1 MKKSLIALAV
11 LGAFSGVA
19 MASGSNVQLYG
30 LIDEG
35 ITHYTGLAPA
45 GGGSSGQTV
54 SSTGLSS
61 GVQSGDR
68 IGLKGTEDLGG
79 GVSAIFDVET
89 GFCGSGLSQ
98 DKQTVGAGAAPQT
111 YCTGGGFMQRQA
123 WAGLTGNFGTVTGGR
138 QYTAPFDNEVTVDPF
153 GFGLNGDIGNIGLV
167 HQYGMYRADQTLAY
181 VTPNLSGFT
190 GVVAYVFAAGPGT
203 VPSVSG
209 AGSNVPRAWTLNGQ
223 YGNGPITVGVNYT
236 RTTNLYTNPAIT
248 TPTTTT
254 YSLNSATGA
263 ITGTTTP
270 NVAADGALKL
280 WQIYGAY
287 DFGVAK
293 ISGIYEHATQD
304 YYSGN
309 AKFWMLGA
317 TIPVGPGAILA
328 SFSENKDTLVLNGKT
343 GDGMGTAKQ
352 YAIGYTYNL
361 SKQTDL
367 YASYAH
373 ISNDSASSTQTGTAL
388 AVGSSTDAFSGVT
401 GQSSS
406 GFAVGI
412 RHMF

>member
-45 GGGSSGQTV
+45 GTASPGQTV

-98 DKQTVGAGAAPQT
+98 DKPTVGATPQT

-123 WAGLTGNFGTVTGGR
+123 WAGLTGSFGTVTGGR
-138 QYTAPFDNEVTVDPF
+138 QYTAPFDNEANMDPF

-190 GVVAYVFAAGPGT
+190 GVVAYVFAAGSGT

-236 RTTNLYTNPAIT
+236 RTTNLYQNPAFNT
-248 TPTTTT
+248 ASTE
-254 YSLNSATGA
+254 YSLNTATGA
-263 ITGTTTP
+263 ITGKAVTT
-270 NVAADGALKL
+270 NASAADGALKL

-328 SFSENKDTLVLNGKT
+328 SFSENKDTLVANGGT

-352 YAIGYTYNL
+352 YAIGYTYSL
-361 SKQTDL
+361 SKQTNL

-373 ISNDSASSTQTGTAL
+373 ISNDSATATRTGTAL
-388 AVGSSTDAFSGVT
+388 AVASSTDAFSGVT
-401 GQSSS
+401 GQGSS

>member
-45 GGGSSGQTV
+45 GSASPGQTV

-89 GFCGSGLSQ
+89 GFCGSGTSQ

-138 QYTAPFDNEVTVDPF
+138 QYTAPFDNEANMDPF

-190 GVVAYVFAAGPGT
+190 GVVAYVFAAGSGT

-223 YGNGPITVGVNYT
+223 YGNGPITAGVNYT
-236 RTTNLYTNPAIT
+236 RTTNLYANPAV
-248 TPTTTT
+248 
-254 YSLNSATGA
+254 TGA
-263 ITGTTTP
+263 
-270 NVAADGALKL
+270 AADGALKL

-328 SFSENKDTLVLNGKT
+328 SFSENKDTLVANGGT

-373 ISNDSASSTQTGTAL
+373 ISNDSASTTQTGTAL